1 MSRRIRGF
9 AASRVDSFGAV
20 RRLAREKHEAMKA
33 RASREGTAA
42 ALLAEARS
50 TTNAAV
56 RAVPPEHPLLAG
68 GDGAL
73 HRTGPTPSIYIS
85 DALAPDQ
92 AAYVEAHEFGHLWIE
107 TPTEPAVAPR
117 NSDPS
122 TPEEN
127 TPLGLRRVEA
137 YSPEELR
144 ERYANVFGREFLLPY
159 SEAERVFGLGR
170 SAKQIATESASPS
183 ASSTSSSPPRCC
195 CPNRP
200 PKRKQRNAS
209 VRASTSPRRRP
220 PNTKVHRCSSR
231 RGPARAKRAP

>member
-1 MSRRIRGF
+1 
-9 AASRVDSFGAV
+9 
-20 RRLAREKHEAMKA
+20 
-33 RASREGTAA
+33 
-42 ALLAEARS
+42 
-50 TTNAAV
+50 
-56 RAVPPEHPLLAG
+56 LAG

-144 ERYANVFGREFLLPY
+144 ERYANVFGREFLLPC
-159 SEAERVFGLGR
+159 SGAKRLFGLGR
-170 SAKQIATESASPS
+170 SARQIATDLSIPLGLVNQQLAAALLLPEPHGE
-183 ASSTSSSPPRCC
+183 PRL
-195 CPNRP
+195 PTFGHFSRTP
-200 PKRKQRNAS
+200 PKP
-209 VRASTSPRRRP
+209 TRRR
-220 PNTKVHRCSSR
+220 SR
-231 RGPARAKRAP
+231 HSRTWKH